1 MTKIPSGARKTALGI
16 EAIQITRLT
25 RIYNNL
31 RRNRFDRK
39 MDELINMESG
49 NSNGIDQSYIFIV
62 CDPTNPGDVM
72 SIIENNASFTT
83 LATSPLDADLRFH
96 KNYNSSFL
104 PPTTHLI
111 LCRVYLGRCSPS
123 RGDLDKAKVT
133 DKVRIDRTS
142 LSKVEIPKNH
152 F

>member
-1 MTKIPSGARKTALGI
+1 
-16 EAIQITRLT
+16 
-25 RIYNNL
+25 
-31 RRNRFDRK
+31 
-39 MDELINMESG
+39 MESG
-49 NSNGIDQSYIFIV
+49 NSSGIDQSYIFIV

-133 DKVRIDRTS
+133 DKVRYHHLLCSNQMYPND
-142 LSKVEIPKNH
+142 
-152 F
+152 FF

>member
-1 MTKIPSGARKTALGI
+1 MTVIDKIYSATRKTALGI

-39 MDELINMESG
+39 MDELINMDS
-49 NSNGIDQSYIFIV
+49 SQGIEQSYVFIV

-72 SIIENNASFTT
+72 SIIENNATFTT

-96 KNYNSSFL
+96 KNYNSSFI

-111 LCRVYLGRCSPS
+111 LCRVYLGRCSPA
-123 RGDLDKAKVT
+123 RGDLDKAKAS
-133 DKVRIDRTS
+133 DKVIKLT
-142 LSKVEIPKNH
+142 LIFVNL
-152 F
+152 

>member
-1 MTKIPSGARKTALGI
+1 MTIIDKIYSATRKTALGI

-39 MDELINMESG
+39 MDELINMDS
-49 NSNGIDQSYIFIV
+49 SQGIEQSYVFIV

-72 SIIENNASFTT
+72 SIIENNATFTT

-96 KNYNSSFL
+96 KNYNSSFI

-111 LCRVYLGRCSPS
+111 LCRVYLGRCSPA
-123 RGDLDKAKVT
+123 RGDLDKAKAS
-133 DKVRIDRTS
+133 DKVIRLTLIFVN
-142 LSKVEIPKNH
+142 L
-152 F
+152 

>member
-1 MTKIPSGARKTALGI
+1 MTIIDKIYSATRKTALGI

-39 MDELINMESG
+39 MDELINMDS
-49 NSNGIDQSYIFIV
+49 SQGIEQSYVFIV

-72 SIIENNASFTT
+72 SIIENNATFTT

-96 KNYNSSFL
+96 KNYNSSFI

-111 LCRVYLGRCSPS
+111 LCRVYLGRCSPA
-123 RGDLDKAKVT
+123 RGDLDKAKAS
-133 DKVRIDRTS
+133 DKVIRLT
-142 LSKVEIPKNH
+142 
-152 F
+152 